1 MARFDV
7 FANPGQHS
15 ATTPYVVE
23 VQSDLLDGL
32 HTTVVIPLRRLDT
45 MSGMAP
51 PERLMPVFDVGG
63 ITVFLETPKLAA
75 VPRRVLRQRVGNL
88 ADHHD
93 AIASALDFL
102 FHGF

>member
-1 MARFDV
+1 M
-7 FANPGQHS
+7 
-15 ATTPYVVE
+15 E

-45 MSGMAP
+45 MSGMVP
-51 PERLMPVFDVGG
+51 PERLMPVFDAGG
-63 ITVFLETPKLAA
+63 ITVFLKAPKLAA
-75 VPRRVLRQRVGNL
+75 VPRRVLRRRVGNL

-93 AIASALDFL
+93 AIASALDLL

>member
-1 MARFDV
+1 MCTASPSSAMRTYARWC
-7 FANPGQHS
+7 AASES
-15 ATTPYVVE
+15 AD
-23 VQSDLLDGL
+23 DLLDGV
-32 HTTVVIPLRRLDT
+32 HTTVVIPLCRLDT

>member
-32 HTTVVIPLRRLDT
+32 HTTVVIPLRWLDT
-45 MSGMAP
+45 MSDMAP
-51 PERLMPVFDVGG
+51 PERLMPVFDVGASRC
-63 ITVFLETPKLAA
+63 FWRLPSWPPYPAA
-75 VPRRVLRQRVGNL
+75 CCG
-88 ADHHD
+88 
-93 AIASALDFL
+93 S
-102 FHGF
+102 G